1 MKVNGEEKDL
11 KTPVSLKEYL
21 ISEQYNLNHIAIE
34 LDGEI
39 IKKSDYDKVILDN
52 QSQLEIV
59 HFLGG
64 G

>member
-11 KTPVSLKEYL
+11 KAPITLKEYL
-21 ISEQYNLNHIAIE
+21 ISENYNLNHIAIE

-39 IKKSDYDKVILDN
+39 IKKCNYDTVMLN
-52 QSQLEIV
+52 AQSQLEIV

>member
-11 KTPVSLKEYL
+11 KTPTSLKEYL
-21 ISEQYNLNHIAIE
+21 ISKQYNLNHIAIE

-39 IKKSDYDKVILDN
+39 IKKSDYDKVMLNN

>member
-11 KTPVSLKEYL
+11 KTPITLKEYL
-21 ISEQYNLNHIAIE
+21 TSEQYNLNHIAIE

-39 IKKSDYDKVILDN
+39 IKKSDYDKVMLNN

>member
-1 MKVNGEEKDL
+1 MKVNGEEKNL
-11 KTPVSLKEYL
+11 TSPVSLKEYL
-21 ISEQYNLNHIAIE
+21 LSEQYNLNHIAVE
-34 LDGEI
+34 LDDEI
-39 IKKSDYDKVILDN
+39 IKKSDYDKVMLNN